1 MLEICC
7 GVLLGFLLFLLLLI
21 DCWWVVGWL
30 RLSWFVRFLSCL
42 GGRPLFGCLFL
53 GGCLLSFRRL
63 IRLLWL
69 WFPLVSR
76 RWSLLGVFRCLS
88 RSSVGFVSGGC
99 PGLRRCWL
107 LVGRSLGWCCCLVGL
122 LGSAGGGLSVGLRR
136 PCPLGLGFPC

>member
-1 MLEICC
+1 LLGICC

-21 DCWWVVGWL
+21 GCWWVVGWL
-30 RLSWFVRFLSCL
+30 RLLWFARFLFCL

-99 PGLRRCWL
+99 
-107 LVGRSLGWCCCLVGL
+107 LG
-122 LGSAGGGLSVGLRR
+122 
-136 PCPLGLGFPC
+136 